1 MTKLRIVSAT
11 ALCAQLAGSFQLRR
25 VPPLRSLWTSST
37 PKLDTQL
44 RRSFF
49 YVPASSPK
57 FLSKAHTTP
66 TDVIVYDL
74 EDGVALDAKPLA
86 RQQLRALLFDPPY
99 VRRFPVCGG
108 SKDPSPIEEAEEDAD
123 VDVGEKGRSNG
134 QVGHRLDENAQGHH
148 QKEICIRINGVG
160 TGEEIRD
167 IEAIAP
173 YDFDS
178 VCIPKVHSAD
188 EIHIIQTLLTSCLGP
203 ERASKIHI
211 IALIESARAI
221 LSLPSIASSSPQLR
235 GLVFAAEDFCADTG
249 IRRSEGGQE
258 LLYARSAVVTACKA
272 FNLQAID
279 MVCTNLTDPEVLR
292 RECEQGSAMGFTG
305 KQLIHPSQI
314 PVANAAF
321 SPSSEAVEHAIKILR
336 AAKENFG
343 KGRGAFRVDGKM
355 VDMPV
360 VAAAERVWGMAVR
373 AGLAEGTEIR

>member
-1 MTKLRIVSAT
+1 MAMLKTRALRVR
-11 ALCAQLAGSFQLRR
+11 LPGSFHLQ
-25 VPPLRSLWTSST
+25 RSLSTSST
-37 PKLDTQL
+37 QLDTQL

-74 EDGVALDAKPLA
+74 EDGVAPDAKPLA
-86 RQQLRALLFDPPY
+86 RQQLRALLSDPPY

-123 VDVGEKGRSNG
+123 VDVDVGRGNGG

-148 QKEICIRINGVG
+148 QKEICIRINAVG

-178 VCIPKVHSAD
+178 ICIPKVHSPD
-188 EIHIIQTLLTSCLGP
+188 EIHTIQSLLTSCLGP
-203 ERASKIHI
+203 KRASQIHI

-221 LSLPSIASSSPQLR
+221 LSLPSIAASSPNLR
-235 GLVFAAEDFCADTG
+235 ALIFAAEDFCADTG
-249 IRRSEGGQE
+249 IRRSSSDALGGHE
-258 LLYARSAVVTACKA
+258 LLYARSAVVMACKA
-272 FNLQAID
+272 HRLQAID
-279 MVCTNLTDPEVLR
+279 MVCTDLTDPEVLR

-314 PVANAAF
+314 TVANAAF
-321 SPSSEAVEHAIKILR
+321 SPSKEAVEHAIKILR
-336 AAKENFG
+336 VAKENFG

-373 AGLAEGTEIR
+373 AGLVEGTEIR